1 MELSTTAK
9 RHASLV
15 GVLLLVVALVVFASR
30 AQGNVVPEPDLHD
43 GGIWVTNEAR
53 GLVGRTNAQIAT
65 VDAKL
70 SAGARDFDVLQSGNV
85 VVVHGQDPPALS
97 GVDPAQAALIP
108 GPELSAG
115 AQVRLGAGRRPCS
128 TLTAVASSSSPPP
141 VRPPCSRW
149 IRPATRPKR
158 CTRSPGRRAWPSAST
173 ASSTSTTGTPA
184 RSPAGTSRA
193 SGSPRHRGAEPARR
207 RAHRRG
213 RAAGAVR
220 RRPTP
225 DPRAGPGDLDVG
237 DSAVVQEPG
246 PAADTVLV
254 AGGRRAWWRSASAAM
269 CGRCSVEGPAGPPV
283 RCGSGAAPSAD
294 GAARPPMSRPAAA
307 TSRSSTSSPRWTPR
321 SRCGSGPTTGG
332 SPSTASPT
340 ATSSSSATAT
350 RSSSTTGGP
359 RP

>member
-9 RHASLV
+9 RRASLV

-97 GVDPAQAALIP
+97 GIDPAQAALIP

-115 AQVRLGAGRRPCS
+115 AQVGLGAETAALFDPDSGGLFIVPATSSAAVLALDPASDAAEAVHTVAGQASLAVGVDGLVHLYDGDTGEITTWDVEGKRVASS
-128 TLTAVASSSSPPP
+128 TVEPNLRDVVLTAVGERP
-141 VRPPCSRW
+141 VLFDGDRLL
-149 IRPATRPKR
+149 I
-158 CTRSPGRRAWPSAST
+158 PGQ
-173 ASSTSTTGTPA
+173 
-184 RSPAGTSRA
+184 
-193 SGSPRHRGAEPARR
+193 
-207 RAHRRG
+207 
-213 RAAGAVR
+213 
-220 RRPTP
+220 
-225 DPRAGPGDLDVG
+225 DPVTVDVG

-254 AGGRRAWWRSASAAM
+254 AGADAPGGGRLRRRRAGGVRWRD
-269 CGRCSVEGPAGPPV
+269 R
-283 RCGSGAAPSAD
+283 R
-294 GAARPPMSRPAAA
+294 ARPPGAGRGLRLRRMGRRPDLRPGLRRRRAD
-307 TSRSSTSSPRWTPR
+307 RRRIPEMEPR

-340 ATSSSSATAT
+340 ATSCSSATAT

-359 RP
+359 RR